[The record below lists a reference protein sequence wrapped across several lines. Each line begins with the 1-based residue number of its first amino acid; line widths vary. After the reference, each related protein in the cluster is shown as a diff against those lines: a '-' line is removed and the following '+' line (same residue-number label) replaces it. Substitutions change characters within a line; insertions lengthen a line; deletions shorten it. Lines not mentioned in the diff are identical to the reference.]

1 MPDIFASGK
10 SQTNPHPADR
20 SSAASIESPVSAPT
34 SLSDPPTSDSPP
46 SPTPPVTSVSPPV
59 NQTPNHE
66 NPVTLQPPKPL
77 TSLAGQPEHIIRK
90 PEEYSTVLKKD
101 LPTHNPVASY
111 MPQPLKFRFST
122 QFSNEIVLLLLR
134 QHPVTQLGWMILAFL
149 AGFVPVLFSYVQ
161 FFTDLPITYQIGI
174 YAFWYLGLFGGILEG
189 FLKWYYNVYI
199 ITDERIIDVDFHSLT
214 YRDISSAAIDKIE
227 DTTARTTGLLSAV
240 FDYGTVNIQT
250 AGEKREFEFEGVP
263 HPNRVTFLINELI
276 VEEEREKI
284 EGRVS

>member
-10 SQTNPHPADR
+10 SQTNPHQADR
-20 SSAASIESPVSAPT
+20 SDSTPIESPVLETANKPE
-34 SLSDPPTSDSPP
+34 SPP
-46 SPTPPVTSVSPPV
+46 LDSQAPAHSPV
-59 NQTPNHE
+59 NSVLNHQDPNSSF
-66 NPVTLQPPKPL
+66 PPKHV
-77 TSLAGQPEHIIRK
+77 TTLAGRPEHIIRK
-90 PEEYSTVLKKD
+90 PEDYSTVLQKD
-101 LPTHNPVASY
+101 LPTDNPVASY
-111 MPQPLKFRFST
+111 MPQPEKFRFST

-134 QHPVTQLGWMILAFL
+134 QHPVTQLGWIILAL
-149 AGFVPVLFSYVQ
+149 VGGFIPVLFSYVQ

-276 VEEEREKI
+276 VEEEREKL

>member
-1 MPDIFASGK
+1 MPDIFASGPVK
-10 SQTNPHPADR
+10 SN
-20 SSAASIESPVSAPT
+20 SSQPDQESLPPVGMSPVLAN
-34 SLSDPPTSDSPP
+34 
-46 SPTPPVTSVSPPV
+46 PTPSS
-59 NQTPNHE
+59 
-66 NPVTLQPPKPL
+66 PPKPV
-77 TSLAGQPEHIIRK
+77 TSLAGKPEHIVRK
-90 PEEYSTVLKKD
+90 PEEYSTVLQKD

-111 MPQPLKFRFST
+111 MPQPHKFRFST
-122 QFSNEIVLLLLR
+122 QFSNEVVLLLLR
-134 QHPVTQLGWMILAFL
+134 QHPITQLGWIILAFL

-161 FFTDLPITYQIGI
+161 FFTNLPLAYQIGI
-174 YAFWYLGLFGGILEG
+174 YAFWYLGLFGAILEG

-227 DTTARTTGLLSAV
+227 DTTARTTGFLSAL

-250 AGEKREFEFEGVP
+250 AAEKREFEFGGVP